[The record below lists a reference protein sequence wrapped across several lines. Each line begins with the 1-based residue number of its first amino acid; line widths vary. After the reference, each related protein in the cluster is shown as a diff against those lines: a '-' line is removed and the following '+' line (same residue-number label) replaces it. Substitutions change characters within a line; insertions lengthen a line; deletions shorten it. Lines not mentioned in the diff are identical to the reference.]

1 MYKCAT
7 NIWLLHNCLFKYIQR
22 KEMERTSKISMTKAN
37 VVSHSI
43 LDRKKKTQILVWG
56 NGIYYTEYTTE
67 KLENKKIIIL
77 HNCIQNALK

>member
-1 MYKCAT
+1 
-7 NIWLLHNCLFKYIQR
+7 
-22 KEMERTSKISMTKAN
+22 MERTSKISMTKAN

-43 LDRKKKTQILVWG
+43 LDRKNKIKSQILVWG

>member
-43 LDRKKKTQILVWG
+43 LDRKKKHKYLFEVMV
-56 NGIYYTEYTTE
+56 YT
-67 KLENKKIIIL
+67 
-77 HNCIQNALK
+77 IQNIPQKN